1 MKKYIIAAVA
11 LAIGVAVAFA
21 IVGKGEANTLNVNDV
36 ASDPA
41 AFTGAITV
49 TGIMA
54 GTSKYDPSVFG
65 VMDKKEL
72 ACTTPNCNKFILPV
86 RHQGKTPAIG
96 DEVRLTGSF
105 VNDGGGYFFS
115 AAQVK
120 VVRNHKIGG

>member
-11 LAIGVAVAFA
+11 LAIGAAVAFA
-21 IVGKGEANTLNVNDV
+21 IVGKGEANALNVNDV

-41 AFTGAITV
+41 AFTGTVTV

-54 GTSKYDPSVFG
+54 AASKQDPAVFG
-65 VMDKKEL
+65 IMDKKEL
-72 ACTTPNCNKFILPV
+72 KCTSPNCNRFILPV

-105 VNDGGGYFFS
+105 TNDGRGYFFS
-115 AAQVK
+115 AATVK